1 MGFGIRWMEETE
13 AHSVLG
19 LFISDDKSI
28 DYLQLKD
35 TDVIRDEKEKEVV
48 KKLNKMD
55 NKSVEKEGVA
65 PPADPPETRDQH
77 VYELDGM
84 GGWENDLKTKTS
96 WYFTL

>member
-1 MGFGIRWMEETE
+1 M
-13 AHSVLG
+13 
-19 LFISDDKSI
+19 
-28 DYLQLKD
+28 KD

-48 KKLNKMD
+48 KKLNK
-55 NKSVEKEGVA
+55 SVEKEGAA

-96 WYFTL
+96 KYFTLYYI